1 MLVSLQHFMFY
12 HGLLICAFWCV
23 LTPYI
28 ARYHEITRI
37 CTYSYICVKIREQQN
52 MSNAHVVP
60 NHTTHYSL
68 FTVMTERYVQASV
81 RVEFISVVK

>member
-12 HGLLICAFWCV
+12 HGLLLCAFWYV
-23 LTPYI
+23 HTPI
-28 ARYHEITRI
+28 QHVTHEISCI
-37 CTYSYICVKIREQQN
+37 FTYYYICVKIHVRQN

-60 NHTTHYSL
+60 NHTKHNSL